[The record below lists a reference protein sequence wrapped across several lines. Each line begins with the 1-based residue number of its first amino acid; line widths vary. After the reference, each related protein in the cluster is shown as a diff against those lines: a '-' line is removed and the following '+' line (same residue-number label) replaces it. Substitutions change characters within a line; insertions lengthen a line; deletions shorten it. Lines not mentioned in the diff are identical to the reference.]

1 MALRTIQGLSSY
13 SLTAVSNNDPFIPT
27 TTQIGVTSYKVV
39 KITPEQIYNYITDQF
54 ASRDNI
60 YISQA
65 TIPVLTSAQL
75 SASNITSYDITISN
89 TANINNISVSS
100 VSSASANIST
110 LCSLDISAT
119 NINSLSISA
128 LSSYLGSITA
138 SSINSSSLSSIL
150 ISSTSISATN
160 VSAVSASLDNIKN
173 TSTFSLSTFS
183 NNVSTEYITATRIDA
198 LSATFNGYLPV
209 AKYTTIIYHTG
220 STNTAFYTINHPFTN
235 LNVVAQLQRITSSYG
250 VSASRLV
257 LADILNNGDG
267 SSTLAIQEPNNSVFQ
282 LILMS

>member
-13 SLTAVSNNDPFIPT
+13 SLTAVNNNDPFIPA
-27 TTQIGVTSYKVV
+27 TTQVGVTSYKVV

-60 YISQA
+60 YISRA

-75 SASNITSYDITISN
+75 SASSITSFDITISN

-119 NINSLSISA
+119 NTNSLSISS
-128 LSSYLGSITA
+128 LSSYLGSVTA
-138 SSINSSSLSSIL
+138 SNINSSSLSSTL
-150 ISSTSISATN
+150 ISSTSITATN
-160 VSAVSASLDNIKN
+160 VSAVSAFLDNIKN

-183 NNVSTEYITATRIDA
+183 NNVSTEYVTATRIDA

-220 STNTAFYTINHPFTN
+220 STNTAFYTINHPFAS

-267 SSTLAIQEPNNSVFQ
+267 SSTIAIQEPNNSVFQ